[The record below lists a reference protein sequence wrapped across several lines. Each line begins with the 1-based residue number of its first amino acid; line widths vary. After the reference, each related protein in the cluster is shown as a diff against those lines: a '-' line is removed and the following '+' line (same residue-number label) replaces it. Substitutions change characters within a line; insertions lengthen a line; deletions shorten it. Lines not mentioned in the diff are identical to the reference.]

1 MIKKNREKSNDMS
14 SFRSGIQ
21 NIISLA
27 RYNMKI
33 IFGGKFIYF
42 ILAAFIFFLVFG
54 IIMALESS
62 DMSIDEVYGLLA
74 FPSILLVFFPSVFGI
89 QSDADQRTLEIIFG
103 IPDYRYKVWLVRYL
117 MILLLVFLLLFPFAG
132 LAYYALIS
140 FPILQMILQLMV
152 LVLFVSSLGFSIST
166 MVRNGNATAVI
177 MVILGLALL
186 ILADGLEESK
196 WNIFLNP
203 FNTPGDIN
211 EIVWR
216 ETIRQNRII
225 MGIGS
230 VVLILLGLLNLQKR
244 EKFLR

>member
-1 MIKKNREKSNDMS
+1 MGPNS
-14 SFRSGIQ
+14 SLLNNTF
-21 NIISLA
+21 SLA
-27 RYNMKI
+27 RYNMRI
-33 IFGGKFIYF
+33 IFGGKFIFF

-54 IIMALESS
+54 IIIALDSG
-62 DMSIDEVYGLLA
+62 DMDMEDVYALLA
-74 FPSILLVFFPSVFGI
+74 FPAILLVFFPSVFGI

-103 IPDYRYKVWLVRYL
+103 IPDYRYKVWLVRWI
-117 MILLLVFLLLFPFAG
+117 MIILLVFLLLFPFAG

-140 FPILQMILQLMV
+140 FPIIKMILHLMV
-152 LVLFVSSLGFSIST
+152 LVVFVSALGFSLST

-177 MVILGLALL
+177 MVVIGLALL
-186 ILADGLEESK
+186 ILADALEGSK

-203 FNTPGDIN
+203 FNIPRNVN
-211 EIVWR
+211 EIVWQ

-230 VVLILLGLLNLQKR
+230 LVLILLGLLNLQSR

>member
-1 MIKKNREKSNDMS
+1 MS
-14 SFRSGIQ
+14 PIRSTIQ
-21 NIISLA
+21 NTISLA

-33 IFGGKFIYF
+33 IFGGKFVYF

-54 IIMALESS
+54 TISALESS
-62 DMSIDEVYGLLA
+62 DMSIDEVYSLLG
-74 FPSILLVFFPSVFGI
+74 FPAILLVFFPSVFGI

-117 MILLLVFLLLFPFAG
+117 MILVLVFFLLFPFAG
-132 LAYYALIS
+132 LAYYALLS
-140 FPILQMILQLMV
+140 FPVLKMILQLMV
-152 LVLFVSSLGFSIST
+152 LVLFVSALGFSIST
-166 MVRNGNATAVI
+166 IVRNGNATAVI
-177 MVILGLALL
+177 MVILGLFLL
-186 ILADGLEESK
+186 ILADELDESK

-203 FNTPGDIN
+203 FRTPGDLN

-216 ETIRQNRII
+216 EIIRQNRII

-230 VVLILLGLLNLQKR
+230 VVLILLGLLNLQRR

>member
-1 MIKKNREKSNDMS
+1 MP
-14 SFRSGIQ
+14 SFRSNIQ

-54 IIMALESS
+54 IIMALEAS
-62 DMSIDEVYGLLA
+62 DLVIEDVYGLLA
-74 FPSILLVFFPSVFGI
+74 FPAILLVFFPSVFGI
-89 QSDADQRTLEIIFG
+89 QSDADHRTLEIIFG

-117 MILLLVFLLLFPFAG
+117 MILILVFALLFPFAG

-140 FPILQMILQLMV
+140 YPVMKMILQLMV
-152 LVLFVSSLGFSIST
+152 LVVFISALGFCLST
-166 MVRNGNATAVI
+166 IVKNGNATAVI
-177 MVILGLALL
+177 MVIVGLALL
-186 ILADGLEESK
+186 ILSDELDESK
-196 WNIFLNP
+196 WNVFLNP
-203 FNTPGDIN
+203 FNSPGDIN

-216 ETIRQNRII
+216 EIIRQNRII

-230 VVLILLGLLNLQKR
+230 LVLLLLGLLNLQRR

>member
-1 MIKKNREKSNDMS
+1 MER
-14 SFRSGIQ
+14 FRSAIG
-21 NIISLA
+21 NTLNLA

-54 IIMALESS
+54 TIMALESWEIW
-62 DMSIDEVYGLLA
+62 MEEIYGLLA
-74 FPSILLVFFPSVFGI
+74 FPAILLVFFPSVFGI

-117 MILLLVFLLLFPFAG
+117 MILVLVFLLLFPFAG
-132 LAYYALIS
+132 LAYYALMS
-140 FPILQMILQLMV
+140 FPVMKMVLHLMV
-152 LVLFVSSLGFSIST
+152 LVLFVSALGFCLST
-166 MVRNGNATAVI
+166 LVRNGNATAVI
-177 MVILGLALL
+177 MVILGLFFL
-186 ILADGLEESK
+186 ILTDEIHSSK

-203 FNTPGDIN
+203 FSTPWDMN

-216 ETIRQNRII
+216 EIVRQNRII
-225 MGIGS
+225 LGTGS
-230 VVLILLGLLNLQKR
+230 LVLILLGLLNLQKR